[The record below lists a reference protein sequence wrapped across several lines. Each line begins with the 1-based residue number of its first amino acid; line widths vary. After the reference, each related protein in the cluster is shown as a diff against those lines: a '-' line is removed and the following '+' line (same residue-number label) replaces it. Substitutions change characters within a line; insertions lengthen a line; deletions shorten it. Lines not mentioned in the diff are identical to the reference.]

1 MKNSRFF
8 NRNEE
13 NLKEYTMKRVQI
25 TTDEIGLVV
34 KNNAVIRVLKSGKY
48 WLGFGEKLE
57 KYTTT
62 HPFPSGRNV
71 DVLLQLTGFRELVDI
86 VEVGDTEICLVF
98 LNGNFEKTLASGR
111 HLFWKELRERRFQ
124 LEDITEIEIP
134 ASVNRQL
141 LEKQSLGYYVRQ
153 YKIEPNE
160 KALLFVDGVFVD
172 ILKSGTYCW
181 WKNAKTIAISKA
193 DMRVLTLEVA
203 GQEILSKDKAQ
214 IRINFTLQYQI
225 VDIVKA
231 LLDNKEYEK
240 QLYSLM
246 QLTLRSYIGQMTLD
260 ELMERKTEI
269 QGYILENTLPQAA
282 GLGITLLTCGVKDVI
297 LPGDVRD
304 IMNQV
309 LIAEKRA
316 QANSIMRREET
327 ASTRSLLNTAKL
339 MEENS
344 MLFKLKEMEYVE
356 KIAEKINTISVSGNG
371 QIVDQLKQLFVK

>member
-1 MKNSRFF
+1 
-8 NRNEE
+8 
-13 NLKEYTMKRVQI
+13 MKRVHVHI
-25 TTDEIGLVV
+25 GEIGLVV
-34 KNNAVIRVLKSGKY
+34 KNSAVIRILKTGDY

-57 KYTTT
+57 MFKVTA
-62 HPFPSGRNV
+62 PFPSSLNL
-71 DVLLQLTGFRELVDI
+71 DVLLQLPGFQELVDI
-86 VEVGDTEICLVF
+86 VEVGDTEICLVY
-98 LNGNFEKTLASGR
+98 LSNNFEKTLVAGR
-111 HLFWKELRERRFQ
+111 HVFWKELRERRFQ

-134 ASVNRQL
+134 ASINRQL
-141 LEKQSLGYYVRQ
+141 LEKQTLSYYVRQ

-160 KALLFVDGVFVD
+160 KALLFVESVFVD
-172 ILKSGTYCW
+172 ILNSGTYNW

-246 QLTLRSYIGQMTLD
+246 QLSLRSYIGQMTLD

-269 QGYILENTLPQAA
+269 QGYILQNTLQQVAC
-282 GLGITLLTCGVKDVI
+282 LGITVLTCGVKDII

>member
-1 MKNSRFF
+1 MK
-8 NRNEE
+8 
-13 NLKEYTMKRVQI
+13 KVQI
-25 TTDEIGLVV
+25 TTEEIGLVV
-34 KNNAVIRVLKSGKY
+34 KNNTVIRVLKSGNY

-62 HPFPSGRNV
+62 HPFPPSRNI
-71 DVLLQLTGFRELVDI
+71 DVLLQLTDFRELVDI
-86 VEVGDTEICLVF
+86 VEVGDAEICLVF
-98 LNGNFEKTLASGR
+98 LNNNFEKTLASGR
-111 HLFWKELRERRFQ
+111 HVFWKELRERRFQ

-141 LEKQSLGYYVRQ
+141 LEKQALTYYVRQ
-153 YKIEPNE
+153 YKVEANE
-160 KALLFVDGVFVD
+160 KALLFVDGVFVE
-172 ILKSGTYCW
+172 ILNPGTYCW
-181 WKNAKTIAISKA
+181 WKNSKTIAISKA
-193 DMRVLTLEVA
+193 DMRVLTLDVV

-246 QLTLRSYIGQMTLD
+246 QLILRSYIGQMTLD
-260 ELMERKTEI
+260 ELMEKKTEV
-269 QGYILENTLPQAA
+269 QAYVLENTAQQVARL
-282 GLGITLLTCGVKDVI
+282 GLTLLTCGVKDII

-316 QANSIMRREET
+316 QANIIMRREET

-339 MEENS
+339 MEENN

-356 KIAEKINTISVSGNG
+356 KIAEKINSISVSGNG
-371 QIVDQLKQLFVK
+371 QIVDQLRQLFVK

>member
-1 MKNSRFF
+1 
-8 NRNEE
+8 
-13 NLKEYTMKRVQI
+13 
-25 TTDEIGLVV
+25 
-34 KNNAVIRVLKSGKY
+34 
-48 WLGFGEKLE
+48 
-57 KYTTT
+57 
-62 HPFPSGRNV
+62 
-71 DVLLQLTGFRELVDI
+71 
-86 VEVGDTEICLVF
+86 
-98 LNGNFEKTLASGR
+98 
-111 HLFWKELRERRFQ
+111 
-124 LEDITEIEIP
+124 
-134 ASVNRQL
+134 
-141 LEKQSLGYYVRQ
+141 
-153 YKIEPNE
+153 
-160 KALLFVDGVFVD
+160 VDGVFVD

-269 QGYILENTLPQAA
+269 QGYVLENTLPQVA

>member
-1 MKNSRFF
+1 
-8 NRNEE
+8 
-13 NLKEYTMKRVQI
+13 MKRVHVHI
-25 TTDEIGLVV
+25 GEIGLVV
-34 KNNAVIRVLKSGKY
+34 KNSAVIRILKTGDY

-57 KYTTT
+57 MFKVTA
-62 HPFPSGRNV
+62 PFPSSLNL
-71 DVLLQLTGFRELVDI
+71 DVLLQLPGFQELVDI
-86 VEVGDTEICLVF
+86 VEVGDTEICLVY
-98 LNGNFEKTLASGR
+98 LSNNFEKTLVAGR
-111 HLFWKELRERRFQ
+111 HVFWKELRERRFQ

-134 ASVNRQL
+134 ASINRQL
-141 LEKQSLGYYVRQ
+141 LEKQTLSYYVRQ

-160 KALLFVDGVFVD
+160 KALLFVEGVFVD
-172 ILKSGTYCW
+172 ILNSGTYSW

-193 DMRVLTLEVA
+193 DMRVLTLEVV

-246 QLTLRSYIGQMTLD
+246 QLSLRSYIGQMTLD

-269 QGYILENTLPQAA
+269 QGYILQNTLQQVAC
-282 GLGITLLTCGVKDVI
+282 LGIAVLTCGVKDII

-344 MLFKLKEMEYVE
+344 MLMQSLRD
-356 KIAEKINTISVSGNG
+356 A
-371 QIVDQLKQLFVK
+371 

>member
-1 MKNSRFF
+1 
-8 NRNEE
+8 
-13 NLKEYTMKRVQI
+13 MKRVHVHI
-25 TTDEIGLVV
+25 GEIGLVV
-34 KNNAVIRVLKSGKY
+34 KNSAVIRILKTGDY

-57 KYTTT
+57 MFKVTA
-62 HPFPSGRNV
+62 PFPSSLNL
-71 DVLLQLTGFRELVDI
+71 DVLLQLPGFQELVDI
-86 VEVGDTEICLVF
+86 VEVGDTEICLVY
-98 LNGNFEKTLASGR
+98 LSNNFEMTLVAGR
-111 HLFWKELRERRFQ
+111 HVFWKELRERRFQ

-134 ASVNRQL
+134 ASINRQL
-141 LEKQSLGYYVRQ
+141 LENQTLSYYVRQ

-160 KALLFVDGVFVD
+160 KALLFVEGVFVD
-172 ILKSGTYCW
+172 ILNSGTYSW

-246 QLTLRSYIGQMTLD
+246 QLSLRSYIGQMTLD

-269 QGYILENTLPQAA
+269 QGYILQNTLQQVAC
-282 GLGITLLTCGVKDVI
+282 LGITVLTCGVKDII

>member
-1 MKNSRFF
+1 
-8 NRNEE
+8 
-13 NLKEYTMKRVQI
+13 
-25 TTDEIGLVV
+25 
-34 KNNAVIRVLKSGKY
+34 
-48 WLGFGEKLE
+48 
-57 KYTTT
+57 
-62 HPFPSGRNV
+62 
-71 DVLLQLTGFRELVDI
+71 
-86 VEVGDTEICLVF
+86 
-98 LNGNFEKTLASGR
+98 
-111 HLFWKELRERRFQ
+111 
-124 LEDITEIEIP
+124 
-134 ASVNRQL
+134 
-141 LEKQSLGYYVRQ
+141 
-153 YKIEPNE
+153 
-160 KALLFVDGVFVD
+160 
-172 ILKSGTYCW
+172 
-181 WKNAKTIAISKA
+181 
-193 DMRVLTLEVA
+193 LEVA

-269 QGYILENTLPQAA
+269 QGYVLENTLPQVA

>member
-1 MKNSRFF
+1 
-8 NRNEE
+8 
-13 NLKEYTMKRVQI
+13 MKRVQL

-34 KNNAVIRVLKSGKY
+34 KNNAVIRVLKSGNY

-111 HLFWKELRERRFQ
+111 HVFWKELRERRFQ

-181 WKNAKTIAISKA
+181 WKNAKTIAILKA
-193 DMRVLTLEVA
+193 DMRVLTLEVV

-269 QGYILENTLPQAA
+269 QSYVLENTLPQVA

>member
-1 MKNSRFF
+1 
-8 NRNEE
+8 
-13 NLKEYTMKRVQI
+13 MKRVHVHI
-25 TTDEIGLVV
+25 GEIGLVV
-34 KNNAVIRVLKSGKY
+34 KNSAVIRILKTGDY

-57 KYTTT
+57 MFKVTA
-62 HPFPSGRNV
+62 PFPSSLNL
-71 DVLLQLTGFRELVDI
+71 DVLLQLPGFQELVDI
-86 VEVGDTEICLVF
+86 VEVGDTEICLVY
-98 LNGNFEKTLASGR
+98 LSNNFEMTLVAGR
-111 HLFWKELRERRFQ
+111 HVFWKELRERRFQ

-134 ASVNRQL
+134 ASINRQL
-141 LEKQSLGYYVRQ
+141 LEKQTLSYYVRQ

-160 KALLFVDGVFVD
+160 KALLFVEGVFVD
-172 ILKSGTYCW
+172 ILNSGTYSW

-246 QLTLRSYIGQMTLD
+246 QLSLRSYIGQMTLD

-269 QGYILENTLPQAA
+269 QGYILQNTLQQVAC
-282 GLGITLLTCGVKDVI
+282 LGITVLTCGVKDII